1 MAAPKAPDRERI
13 DLGKFEGK
21 KVVEVRMTVT
31 KTGDGLSDAMHV
43 DPIKLHHGDE
53 VYVVIKGV
61 VVNIQHPEVKD
72 GSGLARLHVVRAVEA
87 VVVDA
92 DLAEP
97 QLAEQRDR
105 IAAAVEAAAVEA
117 GHPPL
122 IGREDVEGAQSK

>member
-1 MAAPKAPDRERI
+1 MPATKPPDRERI
-13 DLGKFEGK
+13 ELGKFEGK
-21 KVVEVRMTVT
+21 KVAEARMTIT

-43 DPIKLHHGDE
+43 DPVKLHHGDE

-61 VVNIQHPEVKD
+61 VVDIRHPEAKE
-72 GSGLARLHVVRAVEA
+72 GLARLHVVRAVEA

-122 IGREDVEGAQSK
+122 IGRDDVEGAQGK